1 MVAVGEALRMTPRA
15 YINLIAGI
23 LGLLLIGTGAAAVWQ
38 FKRMAAEN
46 ATAAARIE
54 AAEQFAADTK
64 RQADNL
70 EKAVLANAE
79 AVAEIRRTRANITVR
94 IDQAANEDPAV
105 RAYLDERIPDGVR
118 KAVVR

>member
-1 MVAVGEALRMTPRA
+1 MTPRA

-23 LGLLLIGTGAAAVWQ
+23 LALFVLGAGAAAVWQ
-38 FKRMAAEN
+38 FKSMAGKL
-46 ATAAARIE
+46 ATADARIE
-54 AAEQFAADTK
+54 SAEQFAADTK

-94 IDQAANEDPAV
+94 IDQAANEDPAA
-105 RAYLDERIPDGVR
+105 RDYLGERIPDGLR
-118 KAVVR
+118 QAWLDRAER